1 MELIDFARLHGIL
14 IDRLPPIGVWRRYP
28 TEDHPAKRNG
38 AIKFMGDFAFIQNHA
53 VETEISVWKPD
64 ADAKPVDHTRM
75 AKLAAEAEA
84 MTRRKQVEA
93 AQKARDILSQ
103 CQIGRHEYLKA
114 KGFEDE
120 QGYVWKTDDG
130 LVLVIPM
137 FISGKVVGVQLIKED
152 GSKKFLFGQK
162 TSHAAHIFDNKGV
175 HVLVEGYATG
185 LAVRAA
191 LKAMKRKYTIHVCFS
206 AGNMIKVASQLDGG
220 FIVAD
225 NDASGTGERTARS
238 IGWPYWMS
246 DTVGEDAH
254 DAWKRMGLFKISQS
268 LTRSMG
274 RP

>member
-1 MELIDFARLHGIL
+1 MELLDFARLHGIL

-64 ADAKPVDHTRM
+64 ADAKPVDHTRL
-75 AKLAAEAEA
+75 ARLAAEAEA

-93 AQKARDILSQ
+93 AQKAQDILSQ

-120 QGYVWKTDDG
+120 QGNILKTDDG

-137 FISGKVVGVQLIKED
+137 FINGRVVGVQMIKED
-152 GSKKFLFGQK
+152 GGKKFLYGQK

-175 HVLVEGYATG
+175 NVLVEGYATG

-206 AGNMIKVASQLDGG
+206 AGNMVKVASQLGGG

-225 NDASGTGERTARS
+225 HDRSGVGEKTAQA

-246 DTVGEDAH
+246 DVEGEDAH
-254 DAWKRMGLFKISQS
+254 DAWRRMGLFKISQS
-268 LTRSMG
+268 LGKVIRA
-274 RP
+274 